1 MNERELFS
9 LLRGI
14 WRELQEPDAW
24 WQFVALFASLA
35 IAWWLTRL
43 LRQYSRDASG
53 ERSALREF
61 GESGLRRVSF
71 PLLALAL
78 VLLARAALQPW
89 WGHVGMIDLAV
100 PLLLSLA
107 VVRVTVYV
115 LRRAFA
121 PSGWLAASERFFA
134 LTVWLCL
141 ALYITGLSD
150 PLIDMLEQVTFSVG
164 KQRLDLWV
172 VLHAAVTVLATLL
185 IALWAAGFVEQRLL
199 RAQDMDSNVRVLFA
213 RLAKSLL
220 SLVAL
225 LFSLS
230 LVGIDI
236 TALSVFGGALAVG
249 LGFGLQKIASNYVS
263 GFIILLDRSIRIGN
277 VIAVDA
283 TTSGVVTQITTRYTV
298 VNTQT
303 GSEVIIPNEYLVSN
317 IIQNRS
323 FTDSR
328 VRVAVQVQI
337 AYDADIDLAM
347 QLMTEVANAQS
358 RTLADPPARVLLT
371 QFADSG
377 LNLELGFWIGDPEAG
392 SANIRSDVSVA
403 VLRAFRAH
411 GIEIPFPQREV
422 RLLGQP
428 VVCAAT
434 SLEASAAPS
443 PAATAEL
450 SATPPAAPAAPVKPP
465 PSPTPK

>member
-14 WRELQEPDAW
+14 WRDLQEPDAW

-35 IAWWLTRL
+35 IAWWLARL

-71 PLLALAL
+71 PLLALGL

-89 WGHVGMIDLAV
+89 WGRSSMLDLAV

-107 VVRVTVYV
+107 VVRVTFYV
-115 LRRAFA
+115 VRRAFA
-121 PSGWLAASERFFA
+121 PSGWLHASERFFA
-134 LTVWLCL
+134 LTVWSCL

-150 PLIDMLEQVTFSVG
+150 PLIDMLEEVTFSVG
-164 KQRLDLWV
+164 KQRLDLWM

-185 IALWAAGFVEQRLL
+185 VALWAAGFIEQRLL
-199 RAQDMDSNVRVLFA
+199 RAQDMDSNVRVLLA

-277 VIAVDA
+277 VIVVDA
-283 TTSGVVTQITTRYTV
+283 NTSGVVTQITTRYTV

-347 QLMTEVANAQS
+347 RLMTDAAKAQS
-358 RTLADPPARVLLT
+358 RALADPPARVLLT

-403 VLRAFRAH
+403 ILQAFRAH

-428 VVCAAT
+428 
-434 SLEASAAPS
+434 ASAATLGGAVPPPS
-443 PAATAEL
+443 AAATEH
-450 SATPPAAPAAPVKPP
+450 PPAALVAANPAHLTKPD
-465 PSPTPK
+465 